1 MKLAKAVNLISEL
14 IQDWLGDPNDILS
27 VLKSGRGMQKRRS
40 EGCYV
45 RGLDLPL
52 VAGFEDEGRGYR
64 SRMAGG
70 LQKLEKGR
78 NELSL

>member
-1 MKLAKAVNLISEL
+1 
-14 IQDWLGDPNDILS
+14 
-27 VLKSGRGMQKRRS
+27 MQKRRS